1 MLKPI
6 SALAVLLFTFNAMSQ
21 TPTLQVVNPVKKIE
35 VTGTAEIEIT
45 PDEIYVDVTIQEY
58 YGKNKQKVDID
69 DVRKSFLD
77 ACVKAGID
85 KENIFINGING
96 YDPNQW
102 YWIRKKKKEP
112 DFMATSTFT
121 IKCASSAQVEKLIS
135 YLDDQGT
142 QNLNVSRTSHSK
154 METFKKDLKV
164 KALQAAKTKAAYLCE
179 SIGER
184 AGKAILIRENT
195 SQVYT
200 PQPMYKMEMANVMMQ
215 SADGAPTP
223 SGLDFQKIKLSSEIY
238 AEFTIE

>member
-1 MLKPI
+1 MIKI
-6 SALAVLLFTFNAMSQ
+6 FSAMAGLLLTINAMSQ
-21 TPTLQVVNPVKKIE
+21 SPTLQVVNPVKKIE
-35 VTGTAEIEIT
+35 VTGTAELEIT

-69 DVRKSFLD
+69 DVRKSFLN
-77 ACVKAGID
+77 ACNKAGIA

-102 YWIRKKKKEP
+102 YWVRKKKKEP

-121 IKCASSAQVEKLIS
+121 IKCNSSAQVEKLTS

-154 METFKKDLKV
+154 IEDFKKDLKI
-164 KALQAAKTKAAYLCE
+164 KALQTAKTKATYLCE
-179 SIGER
+179 SIGEKV
-184 AGKAILIRENT
+184 GKTILIRENT
-195 SQVYT
+195 SQVYQ
-200 PQPMYKMEMANVMMQ
+200 PQPMYKMEMAMMA
-215 SADGAPTP
+215 SDGASAPTP

-238 AEFTIE
+238 AEFSIE

>member
-1 MLKPI
+1 MIKFL
-6 SALAVLLFTFNAMSQ
+6 SAIAATFIALQSMSQ

-35 VTGTAEIEIT
+35 VTGTAEFEIT

-77 ACVKAGID
+77 ACSKAGIA

-102 YWIRKKKKEP
+102 YWVRKKKKEP

-121 IKCASSAQVEKLIS
+121 IKCNSSAQVEKLTS

-154 METFKKDLKV
+154 IEDFKKDLKI
-164 KALQAAKTKAAYLCE
+164 KALQAAKTKATYLCE
-179 SIGER
+179 SIGEKV
-184 AGKAILIRENT
+184 GKTILIRENNQ
-195 SQVYT
+195 QVYQ
-200 PQPMYKMEMANVMMQ
+200 PQPMYKMEMAMLDQQ
-215 SADGAPTP
+215 SQGAPTP

-238 AEFTIE
+238 AEFSIE